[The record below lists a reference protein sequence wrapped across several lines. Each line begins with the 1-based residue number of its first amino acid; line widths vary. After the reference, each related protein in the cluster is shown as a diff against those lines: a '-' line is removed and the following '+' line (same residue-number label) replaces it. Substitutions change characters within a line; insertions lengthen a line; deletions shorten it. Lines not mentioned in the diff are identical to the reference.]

1 MKKLLNQGDSYHW
14 NLEGIEFAIR
24 ERVGNP
30 SRFVGRVR
38 ELEFLYKWAGNVRE
52 QLSRSIAFLG
62 RRKIGKSLILE
73 RLYNIL
79 YSEQKGLIPFYY
91 EFAEGRRSAREFYV
105 DFTIRFYM
113 QVVGYYTRDI
123 IWIRNAVHRKKR
135 ISDIEM
141 LMKKVGPLTIP
152 HKEEILESIDDSR
165 AMLRQEQ
172 APYEYVLAAVD
183 IPQGFATMVGVEEQ
197 VIQMLDEFQYL
208 NMYIDAG
215 VEKKPCKAYMSAAES
230 RVAPLLITGS
240 LMGVVSE
247 DLMLYLPH
255 RFSEIPVPKME
266 SAEAVEMTMNY
277 GMLYGHRMTREIAEY
292 IVYVTNG
299 VPGRVVEM
307 LSPKIGKPRIS
318 SVRDADQVLEFEV
331 GTHGSI
337 KNDWE
342 EYLSMAMNGVNDVN
356 LRRMTYFL
364 CRHEG
369 EWFFPGRLRQAMSL
383 EADEDTIRKELG
395 LLHRYDLIEQKGGQ
409 YGGVF
414 DRTLKKVLMTIHA
427 DLFGLPVG
435 EFDIYF
441 RNDNMLDYLR
451 ERAEKLEMGLAEA
464 EELRQKLNV
473 LQGQHNNLRGHYYE
487 REVLLD
493 LFQRIIDGRGG
504 IIEGIDVTEFTPAM
518 NWHLPSG
525 EEIDVVLEGKHAVIM
540 AECKNYRP
548 RYLNRITRKMVD
560 EFADKAARLHR
571 EQFSDKELRLAFF
584 SRHGFEDKLAL
595 YLREKGIATEF

>member
-1 MKKLLNQGDSYHW
+1 MKKLLNQGDNCHW
-14 NLEGIEFAIR
+14 NLEGVEFAID
-24 ERVGNP
+24 ERIGDP
-30 SRFVGRVR
+30 TLFVGRVR
-38 ELEFLYKWAGNVRE
+38 ELGFLYEWAGNVRKK
-52 QLSRSIAFLG
+52 LSRSIAFLG
-62 RRKIGKSLILE
+62 RRKIGKSLIIE

-79 YSEQKGLIPFYY
+79 YSERKGLIPFYY
-91 EFAEGRRSAREFYV
+91 EFAEGRRSARDFYT

-123 IWIRNAVHRKKR
+123 SWNRRAV
-135 ISDIEM
+135 
-141 LMKKVGPLTIP
+141 LP
-152 HKEEILESIDDSR
+152 DSR
-165 AMLRQEQ
+165 MPNIGKLLEKIAPLSFQNKEKITEHLENNLHLSQQEM
-172 APYEYVLAAVD
+172 PLYEYILAAVSV
-183 IPQGFATMVGVEEQ
+183 PRGFATMVGIEEQ
-197 VIQMLDEFQYL
+197 VVQMLDEFQYL

-215 VEKKPCKAYMSAAES
+215 AEKKPCKAYMSAAES

-266 SAEAVEMTMNY
+266 SAEAAEMTMNY
-277 GMLYGHRMTREIAEY
+277 GMLYGHRMTPEIAEY
-292 IVYVTNG
+292 IVSVTNG

-331 GTHGSI
+331 GTHGGI

-369 EWFFPGRLRQAMSL
+369 EWFFPGRLRQAMSI
-383 EADEDTIRKELG
+383 EADEDTVRRELR
-395 LLHRYDLIEQKGGQ
+395 LLHRYDLIEQRGGQ

-414 DRTLKKVLMTIHA
+414 DLTLKKVLMTIHA
-427 DLFGLPVG
+427 DLFGLPTE

-451 ERAEKLEMGLAEA
+451 ERVEKLELGLAEA

-473 LQGQHNNLRGHYYE
+473 LRGQHSNLRGHYYE
-487 REVLLD
+487 REVLLE

-504 IIEGIDVTEFTPAM
+504 IVSGISVTEFTSAM
-518 NWHLPSG
+518 NYHLPGG
-525 EEIDVVLEGKHAVIM
+525 EEIDVVLGGRHAVIM

-548 RYLNRITRKMVD
+548 RYLNKITRKMVD

-571 EQFSDKELRLAFF
+571 DRFADRELRPAFF
-584 SRHGFEDKLAL
+584 SRHGFEDRLIP